1 MNSPSGRLVTTFLR
15 SQIGR
20 VETKPVACEI
30 CQKGKNPHKTFEVH
44 VCTESLLSVVDS
56 IGSLIATPG
65 EAFGETPM
73 HCERPVVLGLVSA
86 DALGVGAISADIKFL
101 HQYICALRDHLFAI
115 QKGMM
120 LLWRGFY
127 TYAPSDRICTGVLG
141 VVSAEIEKFIHH
153 CVCAPR
159 DCICAGGDMLL
170 KYFSLEKSVVTHNL

>member
-1 MNSPSGRLVTTFLR
+1 MNSPSGRLVRTFLR

-30 CQKGKNPHKTFEVH
+30 CQNGKNPHKTFEVH

-65 EAFGETPM
+65 EAFRETPM

-86 DALGVGAISADIKFL
+86 DALGVGAISAGIEKFL
-101 HQYICALRDHLFAI
+101 HQCICALRDHLFAI
-115 QKGMM
+115 PKGMM

-127 TYAPSDRICTGVLG
+127 KHAPSYHICTGVLG
-141 VVSAEIEKFIHH
+141 VVSADIEKFIHQ
-153 CVCAPR
+153 CICAPR
-159 DCICAGGDMLL
+159 DCIFAGGGGGGGGGHAFKM
-170 KYFSLEKSVVTHNL
+170 F